1 MGKRKRRT
9 DQDTHPPNCS
19 TSDLMPRSS
28 GINISSKEKSFHIAE
43 KGPPKPLTSI
53 ADGSEKLPSPG
64 PSQPYHQPN
73 LSRSIFLKRSRN
85 LYGYQ
90 YSRRNSAY
98 HADTS
103 TSHGKGT
110 LFCGERPSTKMGSQ
124 CDPEPGQQR
133 ESREKAISRAER
145 LRTSAVVVHG
155 GSTEGMK
162 MLCGLCQNLLRR
174 KPYSVDSTQ
183 SSSGNLS
190 VVAVLVCSHVY
201 HADCLEQR
209 TTYQDRRD
217 PPCPLCAGSP
227 SNVDA

>member
-1 MGKRKRRT
+1 MNNDNKITLRINEQVSDISVCVFLYYLRRILVIFQLQT
-9 DQDTHPPNCS
+9 ANSVFCFTRISILGALYYYYFMS
-19 TSDLMPRSS
+19 TIYSISDFSFMSTIYSISDFSFSFCFPFSS
-28 GINISSKEKSFHIAE
+28 HS
-43 KGPPKPLTSI
+43 
-53 ADGSEKLPSPG
+53 
-64 PSQPYHQPN
+64 
-73 LSRSIFLKRSRN
+73 LS
-85 LYGYQ
+85 
-90 YSRRNSAY
+90 
-98 HADTS
+98 
-103 TSHGKGT
+103 
-110 LFCGERPSTKMGSQ
+110 
-124 CDPEPGQQR
+124 